1 MDKVEKQLRKM
12 PAKDRDRVMDAMEKI
27 ILRNFSGLNLKQLTG
42 FKSIFRVRVGNYRI
56 IYFDNGKTIIF
67 ESVSR
72 KNETTYNDL

>member
-1 MDKVEKQLRKM
+1 MDKVEKQLSKM
-12 PAKDRDRVMDAMEKI
+12 PAKDRERVMDAMEKI
-27 ILRNFSGLNLKQLTG
+27 IRRDFSGLNLKQLTG
-42 FKSIFRVRVGNYRI
+42 FKGIFRVRVGNYRI

>member
-12 PAKDRDRVMDAMEKI
+12 PAQDRKRVMDVMEQI
-27 ILRNFSGLNLKQLTG
+27 IQRDFSGLNRKQLTG
-42 FKSIFRVRVGNYRI
+42 FKGIYRVRVGNYRI
-56 IYFDNGKTIIF
+56 IYFDNGKTIEF